1 MPGSPVD
8 GAKVC
13 SPPKRIQEYY
23 LQNGG
28 ESLSPTTSSMPSP
41 SGSTDSTG
49 SAAAISVSTI
59 NAVSPVSAPC
69 TVTPTSTEYV
79 LIVSIVVVVETNDV
93 FAPSHHSSPD
103 PVLISVAARN

>member
-49 SAAAISVSTI
+49 SAAADQRLDHQRRVTR
-59 NAVSPVSAPC
+59 VSPLYGHPHK
-69 TVTPTSTEYV
+69 Y
-79 LIVSIVVVVETNDV
+79 
-93 FAPSHHSSPD
+93 
-103 PVLISVAARN
+103 